1 MAKKHDIDPALI
13 TSCFVL
19 LGITVGAAVFSPALD
34 TTKLEVEDLQFRG
47 SSIHSLRPG
56 IEVK

>member
-1 MAKKHDIDPALI
+1 MAKKYDMDPALI

-19 LGITVGAAVFSPALD
+19 LGITIGAAVLSPSLD
-34 TTKLEVEDLQFRG
+34 ATKLEAEDLLRLG
-47 SSIHSLRPG
+47 SSSGSLRSG

>member
-1 MAKKHDIDPALI
+1 MAKKHDVDPALI

-19 LGITVGAAVFSPALD
+19 LGITIAAAVFSPALD
-34 TTKLEVEDLQFRG
+34 ATKLEAEDLLRRG
-47 SSIHSLRPG
+47 SSSGSLRPG

>member
-1 MAKKHDIDPALI
+1 MAKKHHIDPVLI

-19 LGITVGAAVFSPALD
+19 LGITIGAAVFSPVLD
-34 TTKLEVEDLQFRG
+34 TTKLQAEDLLRRA
-47 SSIHSLRPG
+47 SSSSSLRPG

>member
-1 MAKKHDIDPALI
+1 MAKQHHIDPALI

-19 LGITVGAAVFSPALD
+19 LGITIGSAVLSLSLD
-34 TTKLEVEDLQFRG
+34 ATKLEEEDLLCLG
-47 SSIHSLRPG
+47 SSSGSLRPG